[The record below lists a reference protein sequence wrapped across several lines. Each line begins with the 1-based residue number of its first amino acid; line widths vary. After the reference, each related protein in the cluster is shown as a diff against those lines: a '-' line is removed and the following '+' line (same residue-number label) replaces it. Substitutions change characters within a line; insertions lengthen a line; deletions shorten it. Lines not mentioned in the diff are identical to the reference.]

1 MTLKIYNTLTRKKED
16 LETLEPGVVKM
27 YVCGPT
33 VYSKAHV
40 GHAMSAMVF
49 DIIRRYLEYRGYE
62 IRYLMNFTDVD
73 DKIIARANEQGADP
87 FQLAE
92 GYIRDYEQNLSDLNI
107 KPATFNP
114 RATQEIDQIIEMI
127 AGLIA
132 KGYAYPVDGD
142 VYFRVT
148 KDEDYGRLSGRKIE
162 DMQAGSR
169 IDIDD
174 RKEHPMD
181 FALWK
186 AARPG
191 EPAWESPWGMGRP
204 GWHIECSAMNLHH
217 HGEQIDI
224 HGGGNDLVFPHHEN
238 EIAQTESLTGKPFAR
253 YWVHNGMLQLG
264 GEKMSKST
272 GNLVSIEEFL
282 SKYSADSL
290 RFTVLNANYRGP
302 MTFNDEV
309 LAQSENALNRLT
321 SGFRPALPGAK
332 GATVEILA
340 SLAKKVEETQTSFIN
355 NMDDDFNSAG
365 ALGSLFDLVRMI
377 NQARASGA
385 TDQELQPAQEKV
397 RELTSVFGLVL
408 AETKGSES
416 QADAFIDLLL
426 DLRASLRKDKLWAY
440 SDLIRDR
447 LKELGV
453 TLEDNKDGTTW
464 RWD

>member
-62 IRYLMNFTDVD
+62 MRYLMNFTDVD
-73 DKIIARANEQGADP
+73 DKIIARANQQGADP

-92 GYIRDYEQNLSDLNI
+92 GYIHDYEQNLSDLNI

-114 RATQEIDQIIEMI
+114 RATQEIDQILAMI
-127 AGLIA
+127 SGLIE

-169 IDIDD
+169 IDIDE
-174 RKEHPMD
+174 RKDHPMD

-191 EPAWESPWGMGRP
+191 EPSWESPWGKGRP

-282 SKYSADSL
+282 SKHNADTL

-302 MTFNDEV
+302 LTFNEDV

-321 SGFRPALPGAK
+321 SSFRPALPGAK
-332 GATVEILA
+332 GATADILA
-340 SLAKKVEETQTSFIN
+340 SLAKQVEETQTSFI
-355 NMDDDFNSAG
+355 
-365 ALGSLFDLVRMI
+365 DLVRVI
-377 NQARASGA
+377 NQARTSGA
-385 TDQELQPAQEKV
+385 TDQELQPAQGKV

-408 AETKGSES
+408 AEAAGSDS

-426 DLRASLRKDKLWAY
+426 ELRTTLRKDKLWAY

-453 TLEDNKDGTTW
+453 TLEDSKDGTTW

>member
-1 MTLKIYNTLTRKKED
+1 MTLKIYNTLTRKKEE

-27 YVCGPT
+27 YVCGPR

-40 GHAMSAMVF
+40 VDAMSAIVF

-62 IRYLMNFTDVD
+62 MRYLMNFTDVD

-92 GYIRDYEQNLSDLNI
+92 GYIHDYEQNLSDLNI

-453 TLEDNKDGTTW
+453 TLEDSKDGTTW

>member
-1 MTLKIYNTLTRKKED
+1 
-16 LETLEPGVVKM
+16 
-27 YVCGPT
+27 
-33 VYSKAHV
+33 
-40 GHAMSAMVF
+40 
-49 DIIRRYLEYRGYE
+49 
-62 IRYLMNFTDVD
+62 
-73 DKIIARANEQGADP
+73 
-87 FQLAE
+87 
-92 GYIRDYEQNLSDLNI
+92 
-107 KPATFNP
+107 
-114 RATQEIDQIIEMI
+114 
-127 AGLIA
+127 
-132 KGYAYPVDGD
+132 
-142 VYFRVT
+142 
-148 KDEDYGRLSGRKIE
+148 
-162 DMQAGSR
+162 
-169 IDIDD
+169 
-174 RKEHPMD
+174 
-181 FALWK
+181 
-186 AARPG
+186 
-191 EPAWESPWGMGRP
+191 
-204 GWHIECSAMNLHH
+204 MNLHH
-217 HGEQIDI
+217 HGDQIDI

-282 SKYSADSL
+282 SKYSSDTL

-302 MTFNDEV
+302 LTFNDEV

-332 GATVEILA
+332 GATTDILA
-340 SLAKKVEETQTSFIN
+340 SLAKKVEETQTSFIT

-365 ALGSLFDLVRMI
+365 ALGSLFDLVRVI
-377 NQARASGA
+377 NQARTSGA
-385 TDQELQPAQEKV
+385 TDQELQSAQDKV

-408 AETKGSES
+408 VETKGSES

-453 TLEDNKDGTTW
+453 TLEDSKDGTTW